1 MSALVGDARRSL
13 RAVTD
18 VRHHHVTA
26 NGLRFH
32 VAESG
37 PADGPPVLCCHGFP
51 ETWWS
56 WRHQLTALGEAGYRV
71 IAPDLRGYG
80 GTDAP
85 GDWRAYSMLHLVG
98 DTVGLLDAL
107 GIARATV
114 VGHDWGAPLAWWSAV
129 MRPDRFPAV
138 AAMSVPFTGRG
149 ETPPVAT
156 MRSVFGDA
164 WFYFLYFQEPGV
176 AEAELDPNARQ
187 LLRGFISTLSGD
199 ADGDGLRGLA
209 TGGEG
214 PGLLDRLVQPP
225 SLPAWLT
232 ADDLTVYAREF
243 ERTGFRGGLSWY
255 RAADLTW
262 ELTAAWAD
270 ARLHQPAL
278 FVAGERDGVL
288 AMLPGAV
295 EALPQLVPGLRESVL
310 LPGCGHWTQQ
320 ERPDEVNEALLR
332 FLSGLPG

>member
-1 MSALVGDARRSL
+1 MI
-13 RAVTD
+13 D

-37 PADGPPVLCCHGFP
+37 PTDGPAVLCCHGFP

-56 WRHQLTALGEAGYRV
+56 WRHQLDALGDAGYRV

-85 GDWRAYSMLHLVG
+85 ADWRAYSMLHLVG

-107 GIARATV
+107 GIDRATV
-114 VGHDWGAPLAWWSAV
+114 VGHDWGGPLAWWSAA

-138 AAMSVPFTGRG
+138 AVLSVPFTGRG
-149 ETPPVAT
+149 DAPPVAT
-156 MRSVFGDA
+156 MRAVFGDA
-164 WFYFLYFQEPGV
+164 WFYFVYFQEPGV
-176 AEAELDPNARQ
+176 AEAELDPHAREM
-187 LLRGFISTLSGD
+187 LRGFTYTLSGD

-209 TGGEG
+209 TGGDG
-214 PGLLDRLVQPP
+214 PGLLDRLTQPATLP
-225 SLPAWLT
+225 SWLT

-270 ARLHQPAL
+270 VRVRQPAL

-288 AMLPGAV
+288 AMMPGAV
-295 EALPQLVPGLRESVL
+295 DALPDLVPGLRESLIV
-310 LPGCGHWTQQ
+310 PGCGHWTQQ
-320 ERPDEVNEALLR
+320 ERPAEVNEALLR